1 MPDLALPRPR
11 AAPRGRSGRAGF
23 GVALRR
29 QRQVLH
35 ALMLHDI
42 KSRFFGNGLG
52 YVVTILWPTVHI
64 AILLL
69 IYVFNGRS
77 VPYGSSPLLY
87 AATGV
92 APYIAWNYISRFV
105 CLGVVQ
111 NKAFLA
117 YPIIK
122 PLDMMF
128 ARLALEMVSIFIIT
142 VGLIAV
148 LAVCQVQVV
157 PNDIGA
163 AVAGLMSAVF
173 LGIGFGIFN
182 GVICMIVPLWNI
194 AYVLVLIVFWITA
207 GLAINPETV
216 PEQVGRL
223 LAWNPLLHS
232 IEWVRQAYYADFPA
246 HLLDKRY
253 VLWVAAGALALGLL
267 AERALRRFLL

>member
-1 MPDLALPRPR
+1 MSDFALPRPR
-11 AAPRGRSGRAGF
+11 AAPHRRSGFR
-23 GVALRR
+23 VALRR
-29 QRQVLH
+29 QVQVLH

-64 AILLL
+64 AVILL
-69 IYVFNGRS
+69 IYVFNGRT
-77 VPYGSSPLLY
+77 VPYGSSALLY

-92 APYIAWNYISRFV
+92 VPYIAWNYISRFV

-111 NKAFLA
+111 NRAFLA

-142 VGLIAV
+142 VGLLVV
-148 LAVCQVQVV
+148 LVICQVQVV
-157 PNDIGA
+157 PANTGA

-173 LGIGFGIFN
+173 LGIGFGILN
-182 GVICMIVPLWNI
+182 GVICMIIPLWNI
-194 AYVLVLIVFWITA
+194 VYVLILISFWITA

-216 PEQVGRL
+216 PEPIGRI

-246 HLLDKRY
+246 HLLDKSY
-253 VLWVAAGALALGLL
+253 VLWVAAGSLALGLL
-267 AERALRRFLL
+267 AERTLRRFLL